1 MDHHIITRK
10 AILLA
15 GIACLLCCGA
25 GYARNPPYPPALPAA
40 SGNLFGKIVDG
51 DTAEP
56 LGWTQLLIEALN
68 RSITAHEDG
77 TFHFFNLP
85 PGVYTLKTFRV
96 GYQDRAFTVAV
107 TEGDTTDVTLKLT
120 GVPVAG
126 KAVVVEG
133 DKADLLS
140 ALTRA
145 DVEVS
150 GKKLRQNLG
159 RTIAETIDSEPGIS
173 QRTLGPAPARPVLR
187 GLGGDRLLVLEDGE
201 RTGDLS
207 ATASDHAVVIE
218 PLAAERI
225 EVIRGPEA
233 LLYGP
238 GSLGGVINVA
248 RGYVPATLAHHVN
261 GAVSLQGE
269 SVNRGYSGGAFLN
282 APLGPLSVRM
292 DGSYR
297 DARDIATPLGELSN
311 TSIRTLNGSAGASLV
326 RSWGYAG
333 ASGSLYESEYG
344 IPPDPVAGHPGGVRI
359 DLNRRHLE
367 SKAELLPRS
376 GWIRR
381 LTLRHGFTR
390 YRHSEIEY
398 SERLGRE
405 IAGTGFDVLTH
416 HLSAMVRFNQSGTLR
431 NGALGVWGEFRDH
444 STPSGRNLTPR
455 SNEFAGAVFA
465 YQEANW
471 QRFAVNGAL
480 RFDIK
485 QVEPQENRGASTEA
499 GRVRER
505 SFQGVSGAVSGIYQ
519 PWNGIYLGAT
529 MLRSFRAP
537 GIEELF
543 SVGPHL
549 AVYTY
554 EVGNADLTPERGVG
568 LEGFLEVRQQRG
580 HLRVAAFR
588 NDINHYIFPENTG
601 QRSSRI
607 YSLFEYRFSG
617 KNALL
622 SGIEGAFDWQLLR
635 HWYAGGTVS
644 YVQGELRDSGEP
656 LPRIPP
662 LEGKLSLRYQ
672 AGQFSLGGGM
682 NAAAAQDR
690 IGRFETAT
698 PGYLAFSLFGQ
709 YNFSAGGCFHTL
721 SLNAGNLLD
730 SEYRRHLNWV
740 KHIMPEPGRNVRLLY
755 KMFF

>member
-1 MDHHIITRK
+1 MENVKYVLK
-10 AILLA
+10 AILLV
-15 GIACLLCCGA
+15 GIVSLIFSNVCFANHAEGEA
-25 GYARNPPYPPALPAA
+25 THHSPG
-40 SGNLFGKIVDG
+40 GVLFGITVDSNTG
-51 DTAEP
+51 EP
-56 LGWTQLLIEALN
+56 LGWTQLLIAELN
-68 RSITAHEDG
+68 RSITAHDDG
-77 TFHFFNLP
+77 TFHFFSLP
-85 PGVYTLKTFRV
+85 AGVYTLKTFRV
-96 GYQDRAFTVAV
+96 GYQDLAFKVTVTAD
-107 TEGDTTDVTLKLT
+107 DTTEITLALT
-120 GVPVAG
+120 GAPVAG
-126 KAVVVEG
+126 KAVTVEG
-133 DKADLLS
+133 DRDDLLS

-187 GLGGDRLLVLEDGE
+187 GMGGDRLLVLEDGE

-233 LLYGP
+233 LLYGS

-282 APLGPLSVRM
+282 APLGPLSLRM

-297 DARDIATPLGELSN
+297 DARDIATPLGDLPN
-311 TSIRTLNGSAGASLV
+311 TAIRTLNGSAGISLV
-326 RSWGYAG
+326 RSWGYVG
-333 ASGSLYESEYG
+333 TSGSLYESDYG
-344 IPPDPVAGHPGGVRI
+344 IPPDSVAGHPGGVRI

-367 SKAELLPRS
+367 SRAELLPRS
-376 GWIRR
+376 GWVRR
-381 LTLRHGFTR
+381 LTLRHSFTR

-416 HLSAMVRFNQSGTLR
+416 HLSAMMRFNQSGIFR
-431 NGALGVWGEFRDH
+431 NGALGVCGEFRDH
-444 STPSGRNLTPR
+444 STPAGRNLTPR
-455 SNEFAGAVFA
+455 SNEYAGAVFG

-480 RFDIK
+480 RFDVK
-485 QVEPQENRGASTEA
+485 QVRPRENLGDVTQA

-505 SFQGVSGAVSGIYQ
+505 SFRGVSGAFSGIYQ
-519 PWNGIYLGAT
+519 PWNGFYLGAT
-529 MLRSFRAP
+529 ALRSFRAP

-554 EVGNADLTPERGVG
+554 EVGNADLAPERGLG
-568 LEGFLEVRQQRG
+568 LEGFLEVRHQRG
-580 HLRVAAFR
+580 HVRVAAFR
-588 NDINHYIFPENTG
+588 NDISNYIFPENTG
-601 QRSSRI
+601 KRSSRI

-622 SGIEGAFDWQLLR
+622 SGIEGAFDWQLFQR
-635 HWYAGGTVS
+635 WFAGGTFS
-644 YVQGELRDSGEP
+644 YVRGELRDSREP

-662 LEGKLSLRYQ
+662 LEGKLNLRYQ

-682 NAAAAQDR
+682 NAAAAQNR
-690 IGRFETAT
+690 IGRFESTTA
-698 PGYLAFSLFGQ
+698 GYVAFSLFGQ
-709 YNFSAGGCFHTL
+709 YNFSAGGLFHTL

-730 SEYRRHLNWV
+730 SEYRKHLNWV